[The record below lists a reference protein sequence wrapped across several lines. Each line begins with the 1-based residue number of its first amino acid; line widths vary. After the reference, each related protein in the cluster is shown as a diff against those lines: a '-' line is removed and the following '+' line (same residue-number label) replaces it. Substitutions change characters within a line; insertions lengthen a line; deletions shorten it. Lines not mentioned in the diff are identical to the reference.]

1 MEYAIA
7 LFPAD
12 PLVFGSLA
20 DLGRGARGVL
30 TWLPARRLRIGIT
43 CYPSVG
49 GSGVLASALGE
60 DLAGRGHEVHF
71 ISYERPFRLP
81 ADAPRLHFHPVVIN
95 DYELFKYPDYTLP
108 LSVRMAEVSRDHRL
122 DVLHVHYA
130 VPHATAAILA
140 RSMLP
145 PEQQPRV
152 VTTLHGTDTT
162 LLGHDPGYAPAIRH
176 ALNCSDAVTTVSE
189 SLKRETQRVLGFDGP
204 IEVIH
209 NFFAP
214 RPPRR
219 SREEVR
225 RELGLREEVVVFH
238 SSNLRPVKRIDL
250 LLETV
255 GPRPPARRLQA
266 PHPRRGAFA
275 PFAEHVRRLGLE
287 DRVIVREKVNDIE
300 DYLQVADI
308 GLFTSET
315 ESFCLSIL
323 EAMCFGCPSV
333 ATRVGG
339 IPEVVEDNRSG
350 LLVPFGDVAAL
361 AGALEALIHDE
372 ARRGAL
378 GRARAGSRARAVL
391 RRGHRAALRSA
402 LPAAVSMT
410 ARAAAHAALDGGPR
424 AGAGSPRRAASGA
437 CTRDDRSLDA
447 HCAGRVVG
455 TAVNLSGRIE
465 REANMKNVICACL
478 VFCGAMATV
487 AVAAPAGLCARH
499 VADHGQGARG
509 DLAAG
514 RDRPHRRRRG
524 DARGEVCVQA
534 DAGDLDVSRS
544 AGARDRH
551 CATLH
556 RQRKGDQERPRAR
569 AQGP

>member
-1 MEYAIA
+1 MAPGE
-7 LFPAD
+7 
-12 PLVFGSLA
+12 
-20 DLGRGARGVL
+20 
-30 TWLPARRLRIGIT
+30 TLRIGIT

-49 GSGVLASALGE
+49 GSGVLATALGE
-60 DLAGRGHEVHF
+60 DLARRGHEVHF

-81 ADAPRLHFHPVVIN
+81 ADGPRLYFHPVVIN

-145 PEQQPRV
+145 REQQPRV

-162 LLGHDPGYAPAIRH
+162 LLGHDAGYAPAIRH
-176 ALNCSDAVTTVSE
+176 ALTCSDAVTTVSE
-189 SLKRETQRVLGFDGP
+189 SLKRETQRVFDFGGS

-225 RELGLREEVVVFH
+225 RELGLREELVVFH
-238 SSNLRPVKRIDL
+238 SSNLRPGKRIDL

-255 GPRPPARRLQA
+255 ARVRPRDAFKLLILAGEP
-266 PHPRRGAFA
+266 FA
-275 PFAEHVRRLGLE
+275 PFAEHVRRLGLV

-333 ATRVGG
+333 STRVGG

-361 AGALEALIHDE
+361 ASAVEALIHDE
-372 ARRGAL
+372 TRRGAL
-378 GRARAGSRARAVL
+378 
-391 RRGHRAALRSA
+391 
-402 LPAAVSMT
+402 
-410 ARAAAHAALDGGPR
+410 ARAA
-424 AGAGSPRRAASGA
+424 
-437 CTRDDRSLDA
+437 
-447 HCAGRVVG
+447 
-455 TAVNLSGRIE
+455 
-465 REANMKNVICACL
+465 
-478 VFCGAMATV
+478 
-487 AVAAPAGLCARH
+487 
-499 VADHGQGARG
+499 
-509 DLAAG
+509 
-514 RDRPHRRRRG
+514 
-524 DARGEVCVQA
+524 QA
-534 DAGDLDVSRS
+534 
-544 AGARDRH
+544 
-551 CATLH
+551 
-556 RQRKGDQERPRAR
+556 RAR
-569 AQGP
+569 ERFSAEIIVPRYEALYRRLCR